1 MEKSL
6 TKYKDPF
13 GSKTYCTKAFT
24 NIFTDAANR
33 YRLCADAGIT
43 KEIKDMNIEQT
54 NPLDYFY
61 SPEMDIVRK
70 KNGRG
75 KVHIRL

>member
-13 GSKTYCTKAFT
+13 GNKTYCTKPFT
-24 NIFTDAANR
+24 NIFADGVSR

-43 KEIKDMNIEQT
+43 KEIDGT
-54 NPLDYFY
+54 
-61 SPEMDIVRK
+61 
-70 KNGRG
+70 
-75 KVHIRL
+75 